1 MDLEYI
7 AKLLVAI
14 AQAGPAVISG
24 VEQAMPYAEA
34 IASTIGNGG
43 KPPDQSDWD
52 ALHVRLDAG
61 SAQLQAAA
69 DEPDPNAGQGE

>member
-34 IASTIGNGG
+34 IAATVGNGG
-43 KPPDQSDWD
+43 KPPAPADWD
-52 ALHVRLDAG
+52 ALHARLDAG
-61 SAQLQAAA
+61 SAQLQTVAQ
-69 DEPDPNAGQGE
+69 EN